1 MTDLAQGAEAESP
14 RQPPDDALAFAAG
27 GGKLA
32 LLDSVRPPHG
42 TAAPDHGAVRVL
54 VADGHALVRAGLR
67 ALLEA
72 DRRITVVGE
81 ARTGDEAVALARRTA
96 PDVALIDVRLPGLDS
111 VEATARISA
120 ESGSA
125 VLLLLAHEEDEL
137 LLAALRAGATGALVK
152 DSPPAE
158 LVRGVEV
165 LAGGEA
171 LLSPPITRRL
181 IAELAAISR
190 PASPSP
196 GLLDELTAREREVVQ
211 LVALGLSN
219 SEIAE
224 RLVVTRATAKTHV
237 SRAMMKLQARDRAQ
251 LVVFAYE
258 SGLAIPRTR

>member
-1 MTDLAQGAEAESP
+1 MTDLAHEAEAESRRRP
-14 RQPPDDALAFAAG
+14 ADPALVLDRG
-27 GGKLA
+27 GGKLT
-32 LLDSVRPPHG
+32 LLDSVRPRHG
-42 TAAPDHGAVRVL
+42 IPSPDHSAVRVV

-72 DRRITVVGE
+72 DGRVTVVGE
-81 ARTGDEAVALARRTA
+81 AGTGDEAVALARRSA
-96 PDVALIDVRLPGLDS
+96 PDVALIDGRLPGLDS

-125 VLLLLAHEEDEL
+125 VLLLLAHEEDEF

-165 LAGGEA
+165 VARGEA

-181 IAELAAISR
+181 IAEFAVLSR
-190 PASPSP
+190 PSLPSP

-219 SEIAE
+219 AEIAE
-224 RLVVTRATAKTHV
+224 QLVVTRATAKTHV
-237 SRAMMKLQARDRAQ
+237 SRAMMKLHAHDRAQ

-258 SGLAIPRTR
+258 SGLAIPRTA